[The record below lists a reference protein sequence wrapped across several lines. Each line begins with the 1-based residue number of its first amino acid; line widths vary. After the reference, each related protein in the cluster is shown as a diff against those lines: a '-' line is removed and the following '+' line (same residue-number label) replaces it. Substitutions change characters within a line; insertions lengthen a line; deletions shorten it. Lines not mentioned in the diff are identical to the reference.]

1 MPVETGAH
9 VILRDDRR
17 PHANPQGGL
26 AHLTNMVFCSRQG
39 AAGEALQRT
48 ARRKGKTRKTGG
60 KKKPGASTQSNQ
72 SPR

>member
-39 AAGEALQRT
+39 AAGEALSSG
-48 ARRKGKTRKTGG
+48 RRGKGTH
-60 KKKPGASTQSNQ
+60 KKNRG
-72 SPR
+72 